1 MAGEAVLLAVL
12 AQPEAQGPVLSGIGG
27 VGIVPDLVGSGCPA
41 SLQLPGG

>member
-27 VGIVPDLVGSGCPA
+27 IVPDLVGSGCPA